1 MMEPV
6 KCDRICDETAAA
18 PAADTE
24 FGRVQEYAWSDEQPV
39 VERDAGYALT
49 WRETLATPAGRLFIA
64 AAVVLVA
71 VIAWWCVVA
80 SWRAGDPPAPAAGV
94 PYVIPASALSP
105 PVPAA
110 PPPEPPPVVVPK
122 TVAPPPVARANPDER
137 FLAMVTDAGLTIT
150 DKQLAV
156 SGAREVCG
164 YLAAGHTQADAI
176 TKTMQNN
183 PSLPEP
189 AATAFVRAA
198 TQVYCDRRD

>member
-6 KCDRICDETAAA
+6 KCDRVCDETAAA
-18 PAADTE
+18 PAAGTE

-39 VERDAGYALT
+39 VERDGEYVLT

-80 SWRAGDPPAPAAGV
+80 SRRAGDPPAPAAGV
-94 PYVIPASALSP
+94 PYTIPASALTP
-105 PVPAA
+105 PVPAEPPPA
-110 PPPEPPPVVVPK
+110 PPPAEPAPV
-122 TVAPPPVARANPDER
+122 PPVARADPDER
-137 FLAMVTDAGLTIT
+137 FLAMVTDAGLTVT
-150 DKQLAV
+150 DRHLAV

-164 YLAAGHTQADAI
+164 YLAAGHTQADAVR
-176 TKTMQNN
+176 KTMQNN

-198 TQVYCDRRD
+198 TQVYCEDRR